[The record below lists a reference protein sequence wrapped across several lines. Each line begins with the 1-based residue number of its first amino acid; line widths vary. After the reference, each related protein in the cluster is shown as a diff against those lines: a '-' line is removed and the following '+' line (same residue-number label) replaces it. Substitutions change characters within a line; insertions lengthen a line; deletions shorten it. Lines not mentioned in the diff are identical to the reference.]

1 MKSITYFY
9 LKGCPYCAKAD
20 QMLAQLKEEKPEYN
34 KLEIHYIDEN
44 SNPEYC
50 DLMDYMYVP
59 CFYVDGVNC
68 LEGRTVT
75 KEQIGAVLDKA
86 LED

>member
-9 LKGCPYCAKAD
+9 LGGCPYCAAAD
-20 QMLAQLKEEKPEYN
+20 ELLAQLLEENPEYK
-34 KLEIHYIDEN
+34 KLKIHYIDEN

-59 CFYVDGVNC
+59 CFYVDGVNS
-68 LEGRTVT
+68 LEERRPT
-75 KEQIGAVLDKA
+75 KEQIEAVLEKA
-86 LED
+86 LKE

>member
-9 LKGCPYCAKAD
+9 LGGCPYCAKAD
-20 QMLAQLKEEKPEYN
+20 ELLAQILEEKPEYK
-34 KLEIHYIDEN
+34 KLKIHYIDEN
-44 SNPEYC
+44 TNPEYC

-59 CFYVDGVNC
+59 CFYVDGINT

-75 KEQIGAVLDKA
+75 KEQIESVLKKA

>member
-9 LKGCPYCAKAD
+9 LQGCPFCKKAD
-20 QMLAQLKEEKPEYN
+20 GYLAELMEENPNYK

-44 SNPEYC
+44 KNPEYC
-50 DLMDYMYVP
+50 DLMDYYYVP
-59 CFYVDGVNC
+59 CFFVDGENRR
-68 LEGRTVT
+68 EGRLG
-75 KEQIGAVLDKA
+75 KERIKAVLDFA